1 MGKSRSDRRE
11 ASGEVTN
18 LFSKGTL
25 VGCRVLM
32 RVPMVLALEKEAQ
45 GKWRRVFY
53 DGGEL
58 AGFQPY
64 AQARLQKPRA
74 AKPGVSLDG
83 SPPTITLTEV
93 QMNAGEFGA
102 SSTRGMPEWKRERRE
117 RRIKEKYCRVVAPED
132 AIERAIEKVQQW
144 PFPASRIDDGGSEP
158 VFGDKAVRVYPKP
171 PKARREA

>member
-18 LFSKGTL
+18 LFAKGTL

-32 RVPMVLALEKEAQ
+32 RVSMELALEKEAQ

-53 DGGEL
+53 DGGAL

-64 AQARLQKPRA
+64 AQARSQKPA
-74 AKPGVSLDG
+74 ASNPGGSLDG

-102 SSTRGMPEWKRERRE
+102 SRTRGMPEWKRERRQ
-117 RRIKEKYCRVVAPED
+117 RRIKEKYCHVIAPED
-132 AIERAIEKVQQW
+132 AIERAIEKVRLW
-144 PFPASRIDDGGSEP
+144 PYPASRVDDGSGEA
-158 VFGDKAVRVYPKP
+158 VFGDKAIRVYPHTKR
-171 PKARREA
+171 AGGR